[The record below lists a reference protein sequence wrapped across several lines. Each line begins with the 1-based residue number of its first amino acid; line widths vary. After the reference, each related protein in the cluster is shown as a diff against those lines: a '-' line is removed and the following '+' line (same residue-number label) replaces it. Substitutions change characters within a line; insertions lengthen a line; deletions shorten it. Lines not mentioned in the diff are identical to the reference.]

1 MYHTSFIIT
10 YIICIGFVLQCICFH
25 CLYTNYSSSKF
36 NIIHVFQDNNFKAD
50 LFKKLK
56 KRNLLCFN
64 IISLYLIVYEFKV
77 MFLWFE
83 LIGHKGYWMLPGKFR
98 VGFEKLK
105 QSFQARLK
113 HLEITTS
120 SCLVNDVVI
129 LGLPDNIWILVN
141 KLLPE
146 TWVKSW

>member
-1 MYHTSFIIT
+1 MIWVDRTLGILNVPRKVSG
-10 YIICIGFVLQCICFH
+10 GFRKI
-25 CLYTNYSSSKF
+25 
-36 NIIHVFQDNNFKAD
+36 KA
-50 LFKKLK
+50 
-56 KRNLLCFN
+56 N
-64 IISLYLIVYEFKV
+64 
-77 MFLWFE
+77 
-83 LIGHKGYWMLPGKFR
+83 
-98 VGFEKLK
+98 
-105 QSFQARLK
+105 FQARLK